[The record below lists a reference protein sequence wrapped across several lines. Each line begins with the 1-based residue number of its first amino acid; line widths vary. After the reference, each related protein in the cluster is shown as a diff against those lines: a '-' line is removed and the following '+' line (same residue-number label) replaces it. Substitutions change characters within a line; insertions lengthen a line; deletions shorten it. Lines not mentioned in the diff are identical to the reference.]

1 MKKSEASAPASASLC
16 ERPSKGS
23 IEQQRKAAKILF
35 DKGFGYKLVAKV
47 LSLSP
52 NTVRDWRREYKR
64 GVFSDQPSTMRC
76 RYSQKVKE
84 RVRELRAQGLS
95 WQQISAETGVNVSTC
110 RSWV

>member
-16 ERPSKGS
+16 ERLSKGS

-52 NTVRDWRREYKR
+52 NTVRDWGREYKR

>member
-1 MKKSEASAPASASLC
+1 MKKSEASALASASLC

-52 NTVRDWRREYKR
+52 NTVRDWGREYKR

-110 RSWV
+110 RSWA